1 MSIDISEARVKIEA
15 IDKEM
20 AKLFQERMAC
30 SKAIAEYKLANNMP
44 IFDAVREQQLLEKN
58 SAYMADENMKIYY
71 KDFLMG
77 VMGVSKNYQKDII
90 EK

>member
-1 MSIDISEARVKIEA
+1 MDISEARVKIEA

-20 AKLFQERMAC
+20 ARLFQERMAC

-44 IFDAVREQQLLEKN
+44 IFDAAREQQLLEKN
-58 SAYMADENMKIYY
+58 SAYMADENMKAYY

>member
-1 MSIDISEARVKIEA
+1 MSMDISEARVKIEA

-20 AKLFQERMAC
+20 ARLFQERMAC

-44 IFDAVREQQLLEKN
+44 IFDAAREQQLLEKN
-58 SAYMADENMKIYY
+58 SAYMADENMKAYY

>member
-1 MSIDISEARVKIEA
+1 MDISEARVKIEA